1 MSGSSASDLATLM
14 AKFKLVCLND
24 VEDIDDF
31 WQIALSGS
39 GSGRDI
45 GNIWSRNGQ
54 RALSSHMYNV
64 QFKHRTH
71 YMMEY
76 EIYLHALSFQ
86 SRKVVPVCD
95 VKEDTVFISS
105 GTVCA
110 SQL

>member
-1 MSGSSASDLATLM
+1 
-14 AKFKLVCLND
+14 
-24 VEDIDDF
+24 
-31 WQIALSGS
+31 
-39 GSGRDI
+39 
-45 GNIWSRNGQ
+45 
-54 RALSSHMYNV
+54 MYNV

-95 VKEDTVFISS
+95 VKEDIVFISS

>member
-54 RALSSHMYNV
+54 RVLSSHTMYN
-64 QFKHRTH
+64 FALNM
-71 YMMEY
+71 YIEY
-76 EIYLHALSFQ
+76 WNIESI
-86 SRKVVPVCD
+86 
-95 VKEDTVFISS
+95 
-105 GTVCA
+105 
-110 SQL
+110 